1 MERNDSVETRKVL
14 PMLAFLVMVVIL
26 LLVGCGG
33 TEDSKNGE
41 TKVSL
46 DIGSIV
52 ETKSSS
58 EVILCATTQDNFKLM
73 NKYLAAD
80 DKTAAEK
87 MFLNGKLLLLKTG
100 TKVKIL
106 QVTFNGVEVRVQHG
120 DYKDKTVWLSR
131 DFLK

>member
-26 LLVGCGG
+26 LLVGCDG

>member
-1 MERNDSVETRKVL
+1 MERNDRVETRKVL

-26 LLVGCGG
+26 LLVGCDG